1 MDRSLSLLAN
11 GAHVSEYL
19 YYEFRAVDRPLTHRE
34 IRELRALSTRAEI
47 TATSFVNTYEWGDFK
62 GDPNVLMEK
71 YFDAFVYTA
80 NSCVFQLVLRL
91 PRRTLDTKDVASF
104 CAGESLHVRK
114 TKNFTILEFIS
125 EGEGRDWEDSERWMD
140 SLIPLRADLMRGDM
154 RALYLGWLFCL
165 QNQELSPHATEPPV
179 PAGLATLPTPLQSFA
194 HFLGLEGDLIRAAA
208 ERSRNPSAPSPS
220 RAKLAA
226 WIAAMPEAEKNALLL
241 GMAKDSD
248 SCSRLDLLRSFNQS
262 CLPPMSRADRVDS
275 QPRTVSQIMALAQVH
290 TDQRIRREAERK
302 AVEQE
307 KQERARA
314 TARVKYLDKLAG
326 REAQIWEQVDALA
339 QTKQPNNYDRA
350 LSHILDLLDLASRRN
365 QQAHFDSALE
375 RLRLRH
381 RAKPTFLRRL
391 SQANL

>member
-1 MDRSLSLLAN
+1 MDCSLSLLAN

-62 GDPNVLMEK
+62 GDPNILMDK
-71 YFDAFVYTA
+71 YFDAFVCTA

-91 PRRTLDTKDVASF
+91 PRRVLDTKDVSAF
-104 CAGESLHVRK
+104 CAGESLHIRK

-125 EGEGRDWEDSERWMD
+125 EGEGRDWEDCERWMD
-140 SLIPLRADLMRGDM
+140 SLIPLRADLIRGDL

-165 QNQELSPHATEPPV
+165 QNQELSPHATEPIV
-179 PAGLATLPTPLQSFA
+179 PDGLATLPAPLQSLA
-194 HFLGLEGDLIRAAA
+194 HFLGLDGDLIKAAA
-208 ERSRNPSAPSPS
+208 ERSRKLSGSSPS

-241 GMAKDSD
+241 AMAEGND
-248 SCSRLDLLRSFNQS
+248 SCSRIDLLRRFSQYR
-262 CLPPMSRADRVDS
+262 LPPMSRAERVDS

-302 AVEQE
+302 AAEQE
-307 KQERARA
+307 KQERARTA
-314 TARVKYLDKLAG
+314 ARVKYLDKLAG
-326 REAQIWEQVDALA
+326 LETQIWEQVDALA

-350 LSHILDLLDLASRRN
+350 LGHILDLRDLASRRN
-365 QQAHFDSALE
+365 QQAYFDSSLE
-375 RLRLRH
+375 RLRLSH

>member
-1 MDRSLSLLAN
+1 MDCSLSLLAN

-62 GDPNVLMEK
+62 GDPNILMEK

-91 PRRTLDTKDVASF
+91 PRRALDTKDVSAF

-165 QNQELSPHATEPPV
+165 QNQELSPHATEPIV
-179 PAGLATLPTPLQSFA
+179 PDGLATLPAPLQSLA
-194 HFLGLEGDLIRAAA
+194 HFLGLDGDLIKAAA
-208 ERSRNPSAPSPS
+208 ERSRNLSASSPS

-226 WIAAMPEAEKNALLL
+226 WIAAMPGAEKNALLL
-241 GMAKDSD
+241 GMAEDRDSR
-248 SCSRLDLLRSFNQS
+248 SRIDLLRRFNQYR
-262 CLPPMSRADRVDS
+262 LPPMSRDERVDS
-275 QPRTVSQIMALAQVH
+275 QPRAVSQIMALARVH

-302 AVEQE
+302 AAEQE
-307 KQERARA
+307 KQERARTA
-314 TARVKYLDKLAG
+314 ARVKYLDKLAG
-326 REAQIWEQVDALA
+326 REAQIWEQVDELA

-350 LSHILDLLDLASRRN
+350 LSHILDLRDLASRRG
-365 QQAHFDSALE
+365 QQVHFDSALE
-375 RLRLRH
+375 RLRMNH
-381 RAKPTFLRRL
+381 HAKSTFLRRL